1 MIGNMKAFF
10 VKYWKSILSPIAFVL
25 IFFILFSYIQD
36 IFELKGAC
44 YGKYKYYNK
53 EEKNSLDVIYFGNS
67 RTNRG
72 INPLV
77 VDEIAGC
84 YSYNLGIQGLR
95 ANHVYYR
102 LIDAL
107 KTQKPKLVVLETSMY
122 MPSKEKNEES
132 YVQRTL
138 LSLPFSFFKV
148 KAAMEM
154 GTDDQ
159 MKAELIMPLLR
170 FHGRFREIDSVDF
183 LYIMNLN
190 PDIPYDLQ
198 ISEEIMAESRG
209 YMPYQNDAVLK
220 DDGKGYFDKDYASIT
235 EMTVPDKDADYYFQE
250 MIRICEENGA
260 KVLIISIPSMEKN
273 ETAKETVPIM
283 NYLKQVYKDDPN
295 VDYLDI
301 CTSMKEIGL
310 DYDNFHNKGHL
321 NRSGAQKISE
331 FIGTY
336 LKNNYDF

>member
-1 MIGNMKAFF
+1 MKAFLS
-10 VKYWKSILSPIAFVL
+10 KYLKSIVAPIVFVS
-25 IFFILFSYIQD
+25 IFLILFSYVQD

-44 YGKYKYYNK
+44 YGKYKYYNQ
-53 EEKNSLDVIYFGNS
+53 EDDDSIDVIYFGNS

-102 LIDAL
+102 LLDAF
-107 KTQKPKLVVLETSMY
+107 KTQSPKLVVLETSMY

-132 YVQRTL
+132 YIQRTL
-138 LSLPFSFFKV
+138 MSLPFSPFKV
-148 KAAMEM
+148 KAAMEL
-154 GTDDQ
+154 GSDDATR
-159 MKAELIMPLLR
+159 AELIMPLLR
-170 FHGRFREIDSVDF
+170 FHNRFREIESVDF
-183 LYIMNLN
+183 LYIMDLH

-198 ISEEIMAESRG
+198 SSEEIMANSRG
-209 YMPYQNDAVLK
+209 YMPYTTDNILE

-235 EMTVPDKDADYYFQE
+235 DVTVPDPGADYYFQE
-250 MIRICEENGA
+250 MIRISEEHGA

-273 ETAKETVPIM
+273 ETAKDTVPIM
-283 NYLKQVYKDDPN
+283 NYLKEVYKDDPN
-295 VDYLDI
+295 VGYLDI
-301 CTSMKEIGL
+301 CTNMKEIGL
-310 DYDNFHNKGHL
+310 DYNNFHNKGHL

-331 FIGTY
+331 FIGEY
-336 LKNNYDF
+336 LRENYDF